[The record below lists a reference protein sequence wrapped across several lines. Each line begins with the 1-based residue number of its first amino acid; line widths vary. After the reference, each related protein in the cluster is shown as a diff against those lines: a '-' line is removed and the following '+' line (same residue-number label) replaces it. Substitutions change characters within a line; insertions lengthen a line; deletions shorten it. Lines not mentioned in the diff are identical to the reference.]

1 MFSRKKD
8 WRIKKICNCVLRKWI
23 ILNLMTPDVYAETTW
38 QSLEP
43 QVEQL
48 PHTLF
53 ILSQWT
59 NLIPVQNIITFS
71 SLWKSIMCY
80 MENNTVQWCN
90 ITDNVWPACCYNMPT
105 EEVII
110 AKHTHGM
117 CVHAVI
123 VVQQLMVLQIITWTT
138 DVYLFSSPIL
148 IFLCVYVT
156 PRWSLF
162 MLFTQSRL
170 RRSPDKSIRYI
181 Y

>member
-59 NLIPVQNIITFS
+59 NLIQVQNIIRFS

-123 VVQQLMVLQIITWTT
+123 VVQQLMVLQSLREPLMFT
-138 DVYLFSSPIL
+138 YSPVRSWYFCVCMWL
-148 IFLCVYVT
+148 HVGLFLCF
-156 PRWSLF
+156 L
-162 MLFTQSRL
+162 LSRGCDVL
-170 RRSPDKSIRYI
+170 QINR
-181 Y
+181 

>member
-1 MFSRKKD
+1 MFSRKTD
-8 WRIKKICNCVLRKWI
+8 WRIKKICNYVLRKWI
-23 ILNLMTPDVYAETTW
+23 LLNLMTPDVYAETTW

-53 ILSQWT
+53 ILSRWT

-123 VVQQLMVLQIITWTT
+123 VVQQLMVLQIITCAVNHWCLLILQSDPDIFVCVCDSTLVSFYAFYSVEVAT
-138 DVYLFSSPIL
+138 FS
-148 IFLCVYVT
+148 
-156 PRWSLF
+156 R
-162 MLFTQSRL
+162 
-170 RRSPDKSIRYI
+170 
-181 Y
+181 